1 MCPHE
6 AKKNTGATT
15 DADIRQKNQDDLDYH
30 LARIEFLTEDINT
43 CFETGLGLLR
53 CAQLAS
59 ITGDLDE
66 ENAGAISQVISLA
79 EDVFH
84 VAYSRHMLR
93 K

>member
-1 MCPHE
+1 MSNHE
-6 AKKNTGATT
+6 SKT
-15 DADIRQKNQDDLDYH
+15 DADTRQQNQDDLDYH
-30 LARIEFLTEDINT
+30 LARIQFLTEDINT

-59 ITGDLDE
+59 ITGDLSE

-79 EDVFH
+79 EEVFH

-93 K
+93 E